1 VPSTILVEG
10 GPWRTRAASRFAVF
24 ATFPDG
30 TPYRNE
36 GMQRLE
42 IRWGRIHQDRLFE
55 DTQAVAEALARL
67 SEAEAGGDASA
78 LPTAHEPP

>member
-1 VPSTILVEG
+1 MAD
-10 GPWRTRAASRFAVF
+10 TRRLAVRGLRDV
-24 ATFPDG
+24 PDG

-67 SEAEAGGDASA
+67 SEAEADGDASA